1 MNKILLMM
9 YNMLLLLIPT
19 ALNFHGI
26 TYAKIVLCY
35 SIFVFLYL
43 ILTKKINKT
52 IFRNKTFKYL
62 SIGYLTFFV
71 VVVVTFVI
79 NTIITRKFMIHN
91 FFEVLR
97 VLEYYFVLT
106 NYFVLLTKETFRTF
120 HISLIGL
127 IIFNVILSF
136 FQFHN
141 VFGLNEQY
149 IEKIAPT
156 QYRALVN
163 GYLWPRTVGLAGNP
177 NVFGFLMTLLSLY
190 FLYFILKDQRKWY
203 HYVMYLLTVVC
214 VFQSSSRTSYVA
226 LIMSNFC
233 LIVLYFFKLTKQ
245 DILKTALVSLILMI
259 VHFSLLFISPDSYTW
274 RMKTLINFGNQ
285 KSYQDRL
292 EKNKEN
298 MEKYAMSFNLDSNQM
313 EEKQKEFFDNEWL
326 MILFKYSIIGV
337 IAYVI
342 MLILPLKTIKEN
354 KTFTYSIYVSLVV
367 ATFIYML
374 MAASFHSYL
383 LFNITMLLTAV
394 SLNIKCLQEESIE

>member
-35 SIFVFLYL
+35 STFVFLYL

-62 SIGYLTFFV
+62 SIGYLAFFV
-71 VVVVTFVI
+71 VVSITFVI
-79 NTIITRKFMIHN
+79 NTIVIRKFMIHN

-233 LIVLYFFKLTKQ
+233 LIVLSFFKLTKQ

-259 VHFSLLFISPDSYTW
+259 VHFSLLFILPDSYTW

-292 EKNKEN
+292 EKNRSN
-298 MEKYAMSFNLDSNQM
+298 IEKYANYDLNQM
-313 EEKQKEFFDNEWL
+313 IGKQGEFFDNEWL
-326 MILFKYSIIGV
+326 MILFKYSIIGL
-337 IAYVI
+337 IAYGSM
-342 MLILPLKTIKEN
+342 MLLPLKTIKEN
-354 KTFTYSIYVSLVV
+354 KTFVYPIYISLIM
-367 ATFIYML
+367 ANFTYML

-394 SLNIKCLQEESIE
+394 SLNIKCLQEERIE